1 MTIDWNK
8 VRSNLS
14 SGQTPTKTSNID
26 WDNVRNRLNIKPTT
40 NNPTEAPSPV
50 VKQTTPFNVPFKK
63 LVEQPM
69 STMETPTPSATK
81 YYKPADTT
89 QSIRKQGLVVTK
101 EPTKIDKFNSF
112 AESNFPKSDTRFK
125 KAIDL
130 WSPKAQLLTAKDFA
144 SEMLSAADLAIRSI
158 RSSTILASTPVAWMF
173 DKMTGGNLSW
183 NDIYSVTK
191 DAAGRQIK
199 KQDDFDKPMKD
210 AAQLYLKNKRVKSLK
225 DVGVD
230 DIAVLASLGL
240 SNLMGDPLMYL
251 PITKVAKGLKD
262 VANYKKVGQ
271 ISKQLPSTVKNIKP
285 VKPFDIPITPKGEL
299 KIKVIPGE
307 QKVVVKGYVK
317 RGYKPPTQPGAIGI
331 TEGQTVDPIVS
342 QIEKYAGTKVNAIV
356 DGSDLVITP
365 TIKVTEQALTPT
377 IEATTKE
384 IESLTSEA
392 TVKPQEAITEV
403 LPPETTKVS
412 SKPVEAKIEPVNEEA
427 DPLITEDKKYK
438 TTINIQDKNDLDYLR
453 RILSEDN
460 INDIKSGKMTNFRG
474 TSYEDL
480 ARVNIISK
488 TPQTIEQQLAG
499 KIKEVKLNR
508 DTFYHG
514 TSAENADSIMSSG
527 FKKGT
532 ELPENNFRGGG
543 YGKIQ
548 NSISFTETPKDA
560 SRFSTLI
567 KNGEIVEA
575 KLKPNSKIV
584 SIEGIEDAVEL
595 DDYIPYLRKQN
606 IDAVYIGG
614 GEKELVVI
622 NPKVV
627 TPTKSQLTDIWN
639 KEQETTLTTEAP
651 SPIDWN
657 KIRKEQGLP
666 TETHGGIQEKTK
678 PTPLYLEIVDNNL
691 SAKPPEGEI
700 TFQELINYTNQ
711 SGAKTD
717 GMMWTK
723 ISKEDF
729 LTVPPEIVS
738 QYKATPNR
746 FPVIGKAT
754 EKMPEELAT
763 KLYTLAQEAQASDKI
778 TVTKKGQGYVGT
790 TPNGVFIEIKP
801 AKIKTDTKL
810 IGGVEQIINGDPEFS
825 KSNIKTLLDNN
836 NEFKTNPT
844 LVVTEKVVG
853 NKTQKR
859 LVFNGKKDRFEIN
872 SEALGLISDNL
883 KVGDVIKVNT
893 ESLKINGKEF
903 RVMKGGSAYAS
914 VGGYKDGTV
923 IEFGGLENIKPIE
936 IPEMVRLAKE
946 LTGTMPGTKNFA
958 KARGMF
964 YPKGNGTIK
973 LDRDLF
979 KPGQEEQLAKTLAH
993 EIGHLIDYLPDHTM
1007 KRGNLLGSLQSL
1019 HKFTKN
1025 TFGDIEV
1032 TNKEIRKE
1040 LKELSKYWRPWD
1052 EATASKSFKSYR
1064 NSPRELYADAISMM
1078 LNSPGT
1084 VERMAPKFYEAW
1096 FKNLDKK
1103 PEVATNYFKLQEL
1116 MAGTREDILHARYED
1131 VKKGFESGKIKAE
1144 QLQKEVEAR
1153 NKMKIASIYERTRME
1168 IDDINYAI
1176 LKKIKK
1182 LEASGT
1188 IIPDDIH
1195 PKYLL
1200 QEMTMTDNESS
1211 IMMDNLQVE
1220 VINPLAEAGV
1230 SWDDFGI
1237 YQFLNRVIN
1246 ERKDIAN
1253 PYGFNTKNAPEQM
1266 EYLKNLVG
1274 KEKFKL
1280 IEDSN
1285 IKYHDIIFPVIER
1298 GVSVGTINQEKFNE
1312 IILPNKYNYGT
1323 FQVIDYMQD
1332 YIPATLK
1339 GQVGTLK
1346 EISNPATATLLKTIS
1361 LLRLNALNEAKG
1373 SVKNLFPSDFEKSKT
1388 ITSDGKLS
1396 IAIVE
1401 KGKGEFKIMEDGKV
1415 VSYNT
1420 DPYIAEAFQS
1430 YKTGYLMSVVKIIET
1445 LNNSTFKPLYTSYN
1459 LGFILGFNPL
1469 RDFKRSYKIIKG
1481 ATVRKL
1487 LFAYI
1492 DSFGSAWKYAGG
1504 ELDEFTKSMVENK
1517 AIDAPINDYEFDP
1530 ATNDDIYRVLQKYHL
1545 VKEDNANSWYNR
1557 NKATKVAAQ
1566 GLVSLLEGMRYLGNT
1581 FEIISKIAG
1590 AKVRIAGGETGK
1602 TLAYNIRNYTGT
1614 PNWRVKGSATKTTN
1628 AIFMFS
1634 NIMKEGIKTDLQI
1647 ATNPKTRAGY
1657 WWKTA
1662 KVDLMPKILMFLAS
1676 AGAFGASVKKIMD
1689 DQSEYDKTNYTVI
1702 PLGEYNGKGVAMKI
1716 PSDESGRLI
1725 SAVMWKMMNFAKDQE
1740 LKNLTDIFSFGAGQL
1755 PSVTPV
1761 IDIPTTWIQYLSGR
1775 NPYDNWAGKLI
1786 IDDDTWNIGGG
1797 AALSKMVQW
1806 TINETGLTKFSTYD
1820 PSSNTTIENI
1830 VKLVPIINRFIK
1842 ISNYGQTEELKK
1854 LQQQGV
1860 QEDAKIRLKK
1870 KELLNN
1876 YLREYKKG
1884 KMTSD
1889 DVISKTTWEV
1899 YGQNAT
1905 KQNLNS
1911 VQEMATNMYLRKQN
1925 DPYISA
1931 ITYATDNQ
1939 DKARII
1945 ELAYEKLSFEDFKKL
1960 IETSYNFKL
1969 ISVDIAN
1976 QAVQRFPEPSK

>member
-1 MTIDWNK
+1 MAIDWNK
-8 VRSNLS
+8 IRNNLS
-14 SGQTPTKTSNID
+14 NGQNINQSSNIN
-26 WDNVRNRLNIKPTT
+26 WDNVRNRLGIKPIT
-40 NNPTEAPSPV
+40 NTPVEAPSPV
-50 VKQTTPFNVPFKK
+50 VKPTTAFNVPFKK

-69 STMETPTPSATK
+69 STIKTPTPSATQYLK
-81 YYKPADTT
+81 QTDTT
-89 QSIRKQGLVVTK
+89 QSIRKQIPVVSK

-112 AESNFPKSDTRFK
+112 AEANFPKSDTRFK

-144 SEMLSAADLAIRSI
+144 SDMLSAADLAIRSI

-210 AAQLYLKNKRVKSLK
+210 AAQLYLKNKGVKSLK

-230 DIAVLASLGL
+230 DIIILASLGL

-251 PITKVAKGLKD
+251 PITITKVAKGLKD
-262 VANYKKVGQ
+262 VATYKKVGQ
-271 ISKQLPSTVKNIKP
+271 TVKELAPGIKNVKP

-307 QKVVVKGYVK
+307 QKVVIKGYVK

-365 TIKVTEQALTPT
+365 TIKVTEQALAPT

-384 IESLTSEA
+384 IESLTSES
-392 TVKPQEAITEV
+392 TVKPQEAITEA
-403 LPPETTKVS
+403 LPTKTTVEPP
-412 SKPVEAKIEPVNEEA
+412 KPKEAKIEPIKV
-427 DPLITEDKKYK
+427 ED
-438 TTINIQDKNDLDYLR
+438 
-453 RILSEDN
+453 
-460 INDIKSGKMTNFRG
+460 
-474 TSYEDL
+474 
-480 ARVNIISK
+480 
-488 TPQTIEQQLAG
+488 
-499 KIKEVKLNR
+499 
-508 DTFYHG
+508 
-514 TSAENADSIMSSG
+514 
-527 FKKGT
+527 
-532 ELPENNFRGGG
+532 
-543 YGKIQ
+543 
-548 NSISFTETPKDA
+548 
-560 SRFSTLI
+560 
-567 KNGEIVEA
+567 EIVSTA
-575 KLKPNSKIV
+575 K
-584 SIEGIEDAVEL
+584 
-595 DDYIPYLRKQN
+595 
-606 IDAVYIGG
+606 
-614 GEKELVVI
+614 
-622 NPKVV
+622 
-627 TPTKSQLTDIWN
+627 T
-639 KEQETTLTTEAP
+639 P

-657 KIRKEQGLP
+657 KVRKEK
-666 TETHGGIQEKTK
+666 GIK
-678 PTPLYLEIVDNNL
+678 PLEIKKN
-691 SAKPPEGEI
+691 E
-700 TFQELINYTNQ
+700 
-711 SGAKTD
+711 
-717 GMMWTK
+717 TK
-723 ISKEDF
+723 IQQVYYPAKKLNSKFVYSKEKFIIGEYNGKPYTSDSYILEF
-729 LTVPPEIVS
+729 NDSAQPPVKAEVFTGEGKVPTSDAIESIIP
-738 QYKATPNR
+738 K
-746 FPVIGKAT
+746 G
-754 EKMPEELAT
+754 EL
-763 KLYTLAQEAQASDKI
+763 QKI
-778 TVTKKGQGYVGT
+778 TVNKVYNYPEEKTGEVLLSNNSIVNKKYIDYFLGKYNNAELYSSDDRRKPIVIKQNNELVGLIMPIYKEPSELKSNNIIFDSTKKT
-790 TPNGVFIEIKP
+790 TD
-801 AKIKTDTKL
+801 KIS
-810 IGGVEQIINGDPEFS
+810 GS
-825 KSNIKTLLDNN
+825 K
-836 NEFKTNPT
+836 
-844 LVVTEKVVG
+844 
-853 NKTQKR
+853 
-859 LVFNGKKDRFEIN
+859 
-872 SEALGLISDNL
+872 
-883 KVGDVIKVNT
+883 
-893 ESLKINGKEF
+893 
-903 RVMKGGSAYAS
+903 YAS

-936 IPEMVRLAKE
+936 IPEMIRLARE
-946 LTGTMPGTKNFA
+946 LTGTAPGTKNFA
-958 KARGMF
+958 KSRGMF
-964 YPKGNGTIK
+964 YAQGNGTIK
-973 LDRDLF
+973 LDRNLF
-979 KPGQEEQLAKTLAH
+979 KRGQEEQLAKTLAH
-993 EIGHLIDYLPDHTM
+993 EIGHLIDYLPEKTM

-1025 TFGDIEV
+1025 TFGDDVV
-1032 TNKEIRKE
+1032 TNAEIRKE

-1064 NSPRELYADAISMM
+1064 NSARELYADAISMM

-1103 PEVATNYFKLQEL
+1103 PEVATNYLKLQEL
-1116 MAGTREDILHARYED
+1116 MSGTREEILHARYED
-1131 VKKGFESGKIKAE
+1131 IKRGFESGKIKAE

-1153 NKMKIASIYERTRME
+1153 NKMKTASIYERTRME
-1168 IDDINYAI
+1168 IDDINYHI

-1188 IIPDDIH
+1188 IIPEDVN

-1200 QEMTMTDNESS
+1200 QEMTMTDTESHT
-1211 IMMDNLQVE
+1211 MMNNLQVE

-1274 KEKFKL
+1274 EEKFKL

-1373 SVKNLFPSDFEKSKT
+1373 SVKNLFPLDFEKSKT
-1388 ITSDGKLS
+1388 ITSDGKLHIS
-1396 IAIVE
+1396 VIGR
-1401 KGKGEFKIMEDGKV
+1401 GKGEFKIMENGKV
-1415 VSYNT
+1415 VSYDT
-1420 DPYIAEAFQS
+1420 DPYIAEAFKS
-1430 YKTGYLMSVVKIIET
+1430 YKTGDLRSVVKIIET
-1445 LNNSTFKPLYTSYN
+1445 LNNTTFKPLYTSYN
-1459 LGFILGFNPL
+1459 LGFILGFNPI
-1469 RDFKRSYKIIKG
+1469 RDFKRSYKLIKG

-1517 AIDAPINDYEFDP
+1517 AIDAPIDDYEFDP
-1530 ATNDDIYRVLQKYHL
+1530 ATNDDIYRILKKYHL
-1545 VKEDNANSWYNR
+1545 IKEDSANSWYNR
-1557 NKATKVAAQ
+1557 NKATKIAAQ
-1566 GLVSLLEGMRYLGNT
+1566 GLISLLEGMRYLGNT

-1590 AKVRIAGGETGK
+1590 AKVRMAGGETGK
-1602 TLAYNIRNYTGT
+1602 TLSYNIRNYTGT
-1614 PNWRVKGSATKTTN
+1614 PNWRVRGSATKTTN
-1628 AIFMFS
+1628 AIFIFS

-1662 KVDLMPKILMFLAS
+1662 KVDLMPKILMFLAE
-1676 AGAFGASVKKIMD
+1676 AGVFGAAIQKIMN
-1689 DQSEYDKTNYTVI
+1689 DQSEYDKTNYTLI
-1702 PLGEYNGKGVAMKI
+1702 PLGEYNGKGVVFKI

-1725 SAVMWKMMNFAKDQE
+1725 SAIMWKMMNFSKNQE

-1761 IDIPTTWIQYLSGR
+1761 LKIPFTWKQYLSGR
-1775 NPYDNWAGKLI
+1775 NPYDSWGGKLL
-1786 IDDDTWNIGGG
+1786 IDEDTWNVGGG

-1806 TINETGLTKFSTYD
+1806 TLNQTGLTEFSTYD
-1820 PSSNTTIENI
+1820 PSFNNTFENI
-1830 VKLVPIINRFIK
+1830 IKVVPIVNRFIK

-1854 LQQQGV
+1854 IQQQGV
-1860 QEDAKIRLKK
+1860 QEDSKIRLKK

-1876 YLREYKKG
+1876 YLREYKNG
-1884 KMTSD
+1884 KMTAD
-1889 DVISKTTWEV
+1889 DVIYKTTWEI

-1939 DKARII
+1939 DKIRII
-1945 ELAYEKLSFEDFKKL
+1945 EMAYEELLFEDFQKF

-1969 ISVDIAN
+1969 ISADIAN
-1976 QAVQRFPEPSK
+1976 QAAQRFSEKSK